1 MHKELFRAVFRS
13 ISSISFA
20 VTYWDGETE
29 IYGPKEVHD
38 LPFRIIFNQPLNLRE
53 MLEDPETM
61 FGQAY
66 MDQQIDVEGDFSAL
80 LSLLLRNV
88 DVFKSTERD
97 GLFQR
102 LMKSR
107 SSESTEKQAENVET
121 AYNLGSDFFKL
132 WLDSTLSYSCAYF
145 QTPED
150 TLDQAQLQKI
160 DHILN
165 KLHLKEGETL
175 LDIGSGWGWL
185 IIRAARKY
193 GVKALGI
200 TLREEEE
207 AKTRKRIEH
216 EGLEDQVEV
225 RLADYRDL
233 TVENQTFDKIVS
245 VGMFKYVGK
254 ENIPTYFRC
263 LQKMLKPQGLSLLHT
278 ITRSLES
285 PTATWLEK
293 YIYPRGYIPSLR
305 EITWLL
311 PEFSFHLVDA
321 ESLRMHYALTTARW
335 AENFE
340 RVADRVREE
349 YGERFVR
356 MWRLY
361 LLGCSTS
368 FMCSGLD
375 VHQLLFSKGVC
386 NDLPLARDSIWCGRE
401 DLNLQGIAPTGS

>member
-29 IYGPKEVHD
+29 IYGPKEVRD

-66 MDQQIDVEGDFSAL
+66 MDQQIDVEGDFPAL
-80 LSLLLRNV
+80 LNLLLRNV
-88 DVFKSTERD
+88 DVFKSTERN

-107 SSESTEKQAENVET
+107 SSDSTDKQADNVEIE
-121 AYNLGSDFFKL
+121 YNLGSDFFKL

-145 QTPED
+145 RTPED

>member
-1 MHKELFRAVFRS
+1 MHKELFRAVFRT
-13 ISSISFA
+13 ISSVPFA
-20 VTYWDGETE
+20 VTYWDGDTE
-29 IYGPKEVHD
+29 LYGPAEFRD

-53 MLEDPETM
+53 MLEDPETR

-66 MDQQIDVEGDFSAL
+66 MDQQIDVEGDLSAL
-80 LSLLLRNV
+80 LNLLLCNV
-88 DVFKSTERD
+88 DMFKGSGKN

-107 SSESTEKQAENVET
+107 RSDLFYQQAENVET
-121 AYNLGSDFFKL
+121 EYNLGSDFFKL

-145 QTPED
+145 RSPED

-160 DHILN
+160 DCILN

-200 TLREEEE
+200 TLSEEEE
-207 AKTRKRIEH
+207 EKTRKRIEH
-216 EGLEDQVEV
+216 EGLTGQVEV
-225 RLADYRDL
+225 RLADFRDL
-233 TVENQTFDKIVS
+233 AVENQAFDKIVS

-254 ENIPTYFRC
+254 DNIPTYFRC
-263 LQKMLKPQGLSLLHT
+263 LQKMLKPRGLSLLHT

-305 EITWLL
+305 EIIWLL
-311 PEFSFHLVDA
+311 PEYSFHLVDA

-340 RVADRVREE
+340 RVTDKVREE

-361 LLGCSTS
+361 LLGCSNAFT
-368 FMCSGLD
+368 CSGLD
-375 VHQLLFSKGVC
+375 VYQLLFSKGIC
-386 NDLPLARDSIWCGRE
+386 NDLPLARESIWPR
-401 DLNLQGIAPTGS
+401 

>member
-29 IYGPKEVHD
+29 IYGPKEIKD
-38 LPFRIIFNQPLNLRE
+38 LPFRIIFNEPLNLRE
-53 MLEDPETM
+53 MLEDPETR

-107 SSESTEKQAENVET
+107 SSESTEKQAENVEI

-145 QTPED
+145 RTPED

-165 KLHLKEGETL
+165 KLHLKEGDTL

-216 EGLEDQVEV
+216 EGLEEQVEV

-233 TVENQTFDKIVS
+233 AVENQTFDKIVS

-254 ENIPTYFRC
+254 ENIPTYFSC

-305 EITWLL
+305 EIIWLL

-321 ESLRMHYALTTARW
+321 ESLRMHYALTTTRW

-340 RVADRVREE
+340 RVAEKVREK

-401 DLNLQGIAPTGS
+401 DLNLHRIAPTGS